1 MWHVTLF
8 LYNFH
13 VFEMYMFVTNVRHN
27 SWWKTLKFWNVHHII
42 CQCQCL
48 LQSLGPLIVFVTCL
62 MITFKIK
69 RYDKCNLWRQS
80 LNQLSYL
87 YYYSWILCVP
97 PLCLSQM
104 FVTYF
109 IIVQC
114 PLVLFH
120 ILSKIEVIMFHPRS

>member
-1 MWHVTLF
+1 MIQHCNLGGHNELIRTKSILIFGLFVWHVTLF

-69 RYDKCNLWRQS
+69 RCDKCN
-80 LNQLSYL
+80 
-87 YYYSWILCVP
+87 SWILCVP
-97 PLCLSQM
+97 PSIM
-104 FVTYF
+104 FVTNACHSFY
-109 IIVQC
+109 
-114 PLVLFH
+114 
-120 ILSKIEVIMFHPRS
+120 LSKKIELFQKLW